1 MFQKSTDLGTCRLS
15 KAGRMKN
22 CQGAVP
28 QSKVPAMA
36 RDHQALNSA
45 VPTSQLAQ
53 LVDTRDWSTGGG
65 NTFPGAEAPFGMV
78 QWSPDTLPD
87 RNAGGGYG
95 FGDTTLDGYSLTHV
109 SGPGCGAAGDV
120 PILPFTGAPPTGNP
134 NNMTTSFTNTGEIA
148 QAGYYSAQSNMPS
161 TITSEFTAT
170 PHSSMGRF
178 TFPATTQAGF
188 DIKLQGSQNGTSGDT
203 AQVIGNN
210 EVSGSVTSGDFCGES
225 NNDGQSQLYTVYFD
239 ITFSQPFTA
248 SKTVFRGT
256 STTNPQ
262 AVELTFDTT
271 AQPVIMA
278 KVGISYVS
286 AANAKLDWQTENPNW
301 DFDSVKTT
309 DQAAWDKLL
318 GKIDVS
324 GGTASQTQEFYSL
337 LYKDLLQPNITSDV
351 NGQYMGSDGKVATL
365 AAGQQNQ
372 YGMFSGWDIYHS
384 LSQLQTILDPTVA
397 GDEAQSLLNYYS
409 QDKILQ
415 QWGYNQLNNYV
426 MVGDPS
432 QSIIADINAFG
443 GTNFDRQQALKD
455 MLAQATTVNDVRPG
469 EALEQQLGYLPEDGS
484 YGCCNP
490 HGYMSTLLEYD
501 TEDVALAHFAA
512 DIGDQTDSAMLTRR
526 ANNWENL
533 FDPNNNLLTS
543 RLANGQFE
551 PGVTPTFNGTFPSDG
566 EPYVEGD
573 PYEYTWDVPNNYPA
587 LFSLLG
593 GKSKV
598 IPELKTYLSQ
608 PEGFGMFAQLENEF
622 DFGEQFALN
631 YAGDPAGTQQA
642 VNNIRNTIYGT
653 GPSGLDNNDDLGANS
668 SSFIWEMLG
677 MYPENSGTD
686 TLVLTSPGFPHAAIH
701 LDNGKTITVN
711 APGAS
716 ANKFYVKSMTLDGQE
731 YTKLWVPYSQLDHGA
746 TFNWTLG
753 TKATGWGNAPSDA
766 PPSYTAGAK
775 PFVGF
780 LPSQQVT
787 VAPGSSVAV
796 QVGAQN
802 ATDKNQ
808 TANVV
813 ATPVDGL
820 ALLGDTKP
828 TLHLKPNG
836 RATTTITVQAPAG
849 TPQTFYSV
857 PITVGGQSL
866 TLTVLVAQPGS
877 LQTAFNN
884 NGISSNADP
893 SAANFDG
900 GGFSYSAE
908 ALAADGVAPGKQLTV
923 GGVTFTWPDD
933 KPGFPDNAIAQGQDV
948 TVNAPA
954 GTESLGFLGSAT
966 NGPSQGVATLHYA
979 DGSTAKFWL
988 GLSDWTLGAG
998 SEQPSF
1004 GNVVEAT
1011 TSFRNCPGCTGG
1023 QTVDTNIFETS
1034 LPVDP
1039 TKTLKSVT
1047 LPQGADQGQ
1056 LHIFDIGT
1064 SDQAPA
1070 GPVAASLS
1078 PATAA
1083 AGQQVT
1089 INGSGFGA
1097 TQGSVVLTDDGTTWG
1112 APGGAN
1118 ALQIDSWSDTS
1129 VTFTVPSPSGSTHV
1143 DPGSNASVE
1152 VMTSGGATSDQA
1164 DLLITPTANLPDY
1177 FDNIGISSDDN
1188 QACSNMDGV
1197 GFSYSETALANAGLT
1212 AGGTFTSGGLTFTWP
1227 GAPVCSLDN
1236 VLADGQ
1242 EILVNGKAGDTQIGL
1257 VGGSTDGDSSG
1268 TLTINYTD
1276 GTSTEVPVAFSDWAS
1291 PPSAPETQVA
1301 MMPYRNS
1308 TSGTSQLITM
1318 YVGAVNV
1325 PVDSSKTV
1333 ASIILPTVSNTV
1345 AGGTTAMHIFAI
1357 SLG

>member
-1 MFQKSTDLGTCRLS
+1 
-15 KAGRMKN
+15 
-22 CQGAVP
+22 
-28 QSKVPAMA
+28 
-36 RDHQALNSA
+36 
-45 VPTSQLAQ
+45 
-53 LVDTRDWSTGGG
+53 
-65 NTFPGAEAPFGMV
+65 
-78 QWSPDTLPD
+78 
-87 RNAGGGYG
+87 
-95 FGDTTLDGYSLTHV
+95 
-109 SGPGCGAAGDV
+109 
-120 PILPFTGAPPTGNP
+120 
-134 NNMTTSFTNTGEIA
+134 
-148 QAGYYSAQSNMPS
+148 MPS

-188 DIKLQGSQNGTSGDT
+188 DIKLQGSQNGTHGDS
-203 AQVIGNN
+203 AQIIGNN

-225 NNDGQSQLYTVYFD
+225 NNDGQSQQYTVFFD

-248 SKTVFRGT
+248 SQIVDNGN
-256 STTNPQ
+256 STTNPR

-271 AQPVIMA
+271 SNPVVMA

-286 AANAKLDWQTENPNW
+286 AANAKLNWQTENPNW
-301 DFDSVKTT
+301 DFDSVKAA
-309 DQAAWDKLL
+309 DQASWDKLL
-318 GKIDVS
+318 GKIQVS

-351 NGQYMGSDGKVATL
+351 NGQYMGSNSKVATV

-372 YGMFSGWDIYHS
+372 YGMFSGWDTYHS
-384 LSQLQTILDPTVA
+384 LVQLQAILDPTVA
-397 GDEAQSLLNYYS
+397 GEEAQSLVNYYS
-409 QDKILQ
+409 QDKVLQ

-426 MVGDPS
+426 MVGDPA
-432 QSIIADINAFG
+432 QSIISDVDAFG
-443 GTNFDRQQALKD
+443 ATNFDRQQALKD

-469 EALEQQLGYLPEDGS
+469 EALEQKLGYLPEDGS

-501 TEDVALAHFAA
+501 TEDIALAHFASAMGDSA
-512 DIGDQTDSAMLTRR
+512 DAAMLTSR

-551 PGVTPTFNGTFPSDG
+551 PGVTPTFNGTFPTDG

-593 GKSKV
+593 GRSKV
-598 IPELKTYLSQ
+598 IPELQTYLSQ

-631 YAGDPAGTQQA
+631 YAGDPAGTQKA
-642 VNNIRNTIYGT
+642 VDNIRNTIYGT

-668 SSFIWEMLG
+668 SAFLWEMLG

-686 TLVLTSPGFPHAAIH
+686 TLVLTSPGFPHASIT
-701 LDNGKTITVN
+701 LPNGKKITVN

-716 ANKFYVKSMTLDGQE
+716 ANKFYVKSLKLNGQE

-746 TFNWTLG
+746 TLDWALG
-753 TKATGWGNAPSDA
+753 TKATKWGSAPNDA
-766 PPSYTAGAK
+766 PPSYTAGTK

-787 VAPGSSVAV
+787 IAPGSSLAV

-802 ATDKNQ
+802 ATASNQ
-808 TANVV
+808 KVNVSASV
-813 ATPVDGL
+813 PDGL
-820 ALLGDTKP
+820 QLLGSSPAID
-828 TLHLKPNG
+828 LKPNG
-836 RATTTITVQAPAG
+836 RGMTTVTIQAPANS
-849 TPQTFYSV
+849 PQTFYTV
-857 PITVGGQSL
+857 PITVGSQSMN
-866 TLTVLVAQPGS
+866 LTVLVAQPGS

-884 NGISSNADP
+884 AGISDNSDV

-908 ALAADGVAPGKQLTV
+908 ALATAGLGPRPAGNRGRRHVHLA
-923 GGVTFTWPDD
+923 
-933 KPGFPDNAIAQGQDV
+933 AGQAGIPRQRDCAG
-948 TVNAPA
+948 TERDVNAPA
-954 GTESLGFLGSAT
+954 GTQSLGFLGSAT
-966 NGPSQGVATLHYA
+966 NGPSQGVATLHYT

-988 GLSDWTLGAG
+988 GLTDWTLNGG
-998 SEQPSF
+998 SGHPSF
-1004 GNVVEAT
+1004 NNVVAAST
-1011 TSFRNCPGCTGG
+1011 TFRNCPGCTGG
-1023 QTVDTNIFETS
+1023 EQAVDTNIFETS

-1039 TKTLKSVT
+1039 TKTLESVT

-1056 LHIFDIGT
+1056 LHIFDVGT
-1064 SDQAPA
+1064 SDQPSA

-1078 PATAA
+1078 PATAG

-1097 TQGSVVLTDDGTTWG
+1097 TQGAVVLTDDGATWG

-1118 ALQIDSWSDTS
+1118 PLQIDSWSDTS

-1152 VMTSGGATSDQA
+1152 VMTSAGATSDQA

-1197 GFSYSETALANAGLT
+1197 GFSFSETALANAGLT

-1227 GAPVCSLDN
+1227 NAPACSLDN

-1242 EILVNGKAGDTQIGL
+1242 EILVDGKAGRHAGRFGGRLHQRQL
-1257 VGGSTDGDSSG
+1257 VGHADDQLHRRQLDPGACCVQRLG
-1268 TLTINYTD
+1268 LPA
-1276 GTSTEVPVAFSDWAS
+1276 ER
-1291 PPSAPETQVA
+1291 PEA
-1301 MMPYRNS
+1301 RWR
-1308 TSGTSQLITM
+1308 
-1318 YVGAVNV
+1318 
-1325 PVDSSKTV
+1325 
-1333 ASIILPTVSNTV
+1333 
-1345 AGGTTAMHIFAI
+1345 
-1357 SLG
+1357 